1 MSDTPIPV
9 LVNGATGK
17 MGREV
22 IKVVAQAADMQLV
35 GAVARSFV
43 GHDIGD
49 VVGIGS
55 TGVLISDD
63 LQGSLLELTK
73 QPHQPGV
80 MVDFTHPSVVYE
92 NMRAAIAFGIPPVV
106 GTTGLSDAQVLGLT
120 AFADKAS
127 IGALIAPN
135 FAIGMVL
142 MQQMAAQAARYF
154 DHVEI
159 IELHHNQKADA
170 PSGTALQTAAQLA
183 AGLDKALNVGQVDEK
198 EILRGARGGVTSDN
212 IHIHSIRLPG
222 LVAHQQ
228 VIFGGL
234 GQTLTL
240 QHDAFDRV
248 AYMPGVLLGIRRV
261 RQLDTV
267 VFGLD
272 QILS

>member
-1 MSDTPIPV
+1 MANAPIPV

-22 IKVVAQAADMQLV
+22 IKVVSQAEDMRLV
-35 GAVARSFV
+35 GAVARSCV
-43 GHDIGD
+43 GSDIGE
-49 VVGIGS
+49 VLGIGS
-55 TGVLISDD
+55 TGVIVSND

-73 QPHQPGV
+73 QPQQPGV
-80 MVDFTHPSVVYE
+80 MVDFTHPSVVYD
-92 NMRAAIAFGIPPVV
+92 NIRAAIAFGIPPVV
-106 GTTGLSDAQVLGLT
+106 GTTGLTDEQVQGLA

-127 IGALIAPN
+127 VGALIVPN
-135 FAIGMVL
+135 FAIGVVL

-159 IELHHNQKADA
+159 IELHHPQKADA
-170 PSGTALQTAAQLA
+170 PSGTALQTAATLA
-183 AGLDKALNVGQVDEK
+183 QGLDKSFNPPQVIEK
-198 EILRGARGGVTSDN
+198 EILPGSRGGTTPEN
-212 IHIHSIRLPG
+212 IRIHSIRLPG

-240 QHDAFDRV
+240 QHDTTDRV

-261 RQLDTV
+261 VALDGL

-272 QILS
+272 QVMG